1 MMDIIHDAI
10 SHALFTLPPLTRNI
24 FIFISSYLEG
34 LPIIGSIL
42 PGGTVALVIGSLTK
56 EGFLSPLVAINL
68 IAIGSILGDLTG
80 FYIGP
85 KLLRYEWFKKFVQK
99 EGHQKNWDL
108 FDRHIALV
116 LIFGKLL
123 PVVRSMP
130 SLFAGARS
138 ISKVRYFIYVVLG
151 SYLWSFAGIFGGNI
165 LAQVF
170 GKAAVPLILIAFIA
184 IGIAVFLWNKY
195 SKKV

>member
-1 MMDIIHDAI
+1 MDQLHDLI
-10 SHALFTLPPLTRNI
+10 STTLFSVTPFWRDVI
-24 FIFISSYLEG
+24 VFVSSYLEG

-56 EGFLSPLVAINL
+56 EGFLSPLWAVNL
-68 IAIGSILGDLTG
+68 IAVGSMLGDLTG
-80 FYIGP
+80 FYLGP
-85 KLLRYEWFKKFVQK
+85 KLLRYNWFKKFVQK
-99 EGHQKNWDL
+99 EGHQKHWDL

-138 ISKVRYFIYVVLG
+138 ISKVRYFIYVILG

-170 GKAAVPLILIAFIA
+170 GKAAIPLILIAFIA

-195 SKKV
+195 STKV